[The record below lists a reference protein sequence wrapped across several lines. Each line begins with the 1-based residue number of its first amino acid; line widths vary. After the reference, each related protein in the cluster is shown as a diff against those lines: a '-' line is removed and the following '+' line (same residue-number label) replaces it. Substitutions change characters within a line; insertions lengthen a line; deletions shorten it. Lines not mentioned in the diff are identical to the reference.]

1 MGFTTWQQFV
11 FSLVAVCLVSGASFA
26 EVSAMIRHTPDT
38 EALPVATPTPARQ
51 LPVFSGTYLIRGN
64 EEFARGNFKE
74 ALVQYETCT
83 RMDPRNKFCLYN
95 AALSNHELGNFREAI
110 ELFTRAIRFDPDWA
124 EAYAGRARS
133 RTSLRDWTECARDFA
148 AAIDSGQRI
157 AENLGGRGQC
167 LSRSAD
173 HVAAVAALDSAIELE
188 PRASFLTAR
197 ARSLN
202 ELGETARAQADLDRA
217 QPNSEN
223 DPAYH
228 VVRGDVAA
236 RSGRFATAIAAYDRA
251 IILAPTLRP
260 GQPLS
265 DSKLPEI
272 YHRKGRVYER
282 QGRPMLAFEA
292 YSTAIEMGGHADSQ
306 KAREAVYAK
315 LSAQEKAIADRRMGR
330 PSQTQTATA
339 PAPRP
344 TPTPVRPT
352 QSPVPQR
359 AAATPSRTPTP
370 TSPSARST
378 ARVTT
383 QAPRATPGVPPAN
396 ASATNDF
403 DEAYQKA
410 EDAAKRGDHKAVIAY
425 ATRAIQLLPRGQQS
439 RVLEDVTLSI
449 HVSMLLLRARA
460 HAALNDHAASDADFE
475 AATKGAMDG
484 TDRHLAASNEIL
496 ANSKIHGDL
505 GALTLAGAE
514 MDRALITCHRAVEI
528 GNEWR
533 VTANASQSSGS
544 GGLRAGFLLVAAR
557 EICVDT
563 HISRARAVANTPFFS
578 GPEANRA
585 NQMERRRRAFRLKAI
600 EILTEAIKFADRY
613 ARLYSER
620 AKLYRLTGQASLAA
634 ADEAK
639 AQELAGG
646 N

>member
-1 MGFTTWQQFV
+1 MGFLNWQQLV
-11 FSLVAVCLVSGASFA
+11 FSLVAVCLVSGTSFA
-26 EVSAMIRHTPDT
+26 EVSVMSRYFPDT

-64 EEFARGNFKE
+64 EEFARGDFKE

-83 RMDPRNKFCLYN
+83 RMDPRNKFCMYN
-95 AALSNHELGNFREAI
+95 AALSNHELGNFKEAI

-133 RTSLRDWTECARDFA
+133 RISLRDWRECARDFA
-148 AAIDSGQRI
+148 AAIDSGQRTTD
-157 AENLGGRGQC
+157 NLGGRGQC

-173 HVAAVAALDSAIELE
+173 HAAAVAALDSAIELE

-223 DPAYH
+223 DPDYH

-236 RSGRFATAIAAYDRA
+236 NSGRFATAIAAYDRA
-251 IILAPTLRP
+251 IILAPTLSP

-292 YSTAIEMGGHADSQ
+292 YSTAIEIGGHAGSQ

-315 LSAQEKAIADRRMGR
+315 LSAQDKAIADRRIGR
-330 PSQTQTATA
+330 PSPTQTATA
-339 PAPRP
+339 TAPRP

-352 QSPVPQR
+352 PSPIPQR

-370 TSPSARST
+370 ASPSARST

-383 QAPRATPGVPPAN
+383 QAPRPPAD
-396 ASATNDF
+396 AFATNDF

-484 TDRHLAASNEIL
+484 TDRHLIASREIL

-505 GALTLAGAE
+505 GSLTLAGAE
-514 MDRALITCHRAVEI
+514 MDKALKTCRRAVDI

-544 GGLRAGFLLVAAR
+544 GGLRAGFLLVGAR

-563 HISRARAVANTPFFS
+563 HISRANAVANTPFFS
-578 GPEANRA
+578 GPAANRA
-585 NQMERRRRAFRLKAI
+585 SQASQVERRRREFRLKAI
-600 EILTEAIKFADRY
+600 DILTEAIKFADRY

-620 AKLYRLTGQASLAA
+620 AKFYRLTGQAALAA

-639 AQELAGG
+639 ARELAGG